1 MKINPISMPKA
12 MPNNNK
18 KLNNPSFGFR
28 PTLENEIEVYP
39 NSRKEFVQTVYNAIS
54 KYPPKL
60 KEIIQNHNYT
70 ITVTPSLNTTLLM
83 RGIASPTTMLYEEKY
98 PKCSMY
104 TELEAKNNTKNIIIA
119 DKRPYSDNYAE
130 NIVNFALSTALTESL
145 NLHKQLEIMET
156 MHRDIVRFNLSGKL
170 DKLNK
175 NEARLLAT
183 ELLDNNG
190 KIKELEIIPD
200 LIAWNLGGGKYG
212 SGLYN
217 VHDQFFTRNMFP
229 ETNYYLE
236 GLLYKIKNK

>member
-1 MKINPISMPKA
+1 MRKH
-12 MPNNNK
+12 NK
-18 KLNNPSFGFR
+18 KAKRNILLELLKKTYINKSDVAFVANEVEDIQKQKNLNYKKSVG
-28 PTLENEIEVYP
+28 
-39 NSRKEFVQTVYNAIS
+39 
-54 KYPPKL
+54 
-60 KEIIQNHNYT
+60 T
-70 ITVTPSLNTTLLM
+70 ITQ
-83 RGIASPTTMLYEEKY
+83 EE
-98 PKCSMY
+98 
-104 TELEAKNNTKNIIIA
+104 E
-119 DKRPYSDNYAE
+119 
-130 NIVNFALSTALTESL
+130 
-145 NLHKQLEIMET
+145 QL
-156 MHRDIVRFNLSGKL
+156 L